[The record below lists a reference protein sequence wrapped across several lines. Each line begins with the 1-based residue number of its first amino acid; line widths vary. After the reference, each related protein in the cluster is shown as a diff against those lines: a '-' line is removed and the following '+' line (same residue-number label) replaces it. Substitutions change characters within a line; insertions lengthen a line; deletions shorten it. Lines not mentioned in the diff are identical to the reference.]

1 VYSPSF
7 DAMAGPIKEV
17 ILQKLHSILTGTN
30 QDAQWSRLTPEDRK
44 AVLEIL
50 RETKPS
56 LPDSWRKP

>member
-1 VYSPSF
+1 
-7 DAMAGPIKEV
+7 MAGPIKEV

-44 AVLEIL
+44 AVLGIL